1 MKTIEEINNVLS
13 DYKKEIVEKYKVK
26 KIGIFGSYVREEQID
41 ESDIDILVEFEEGYK
56 TFDNYMDLKFYFEDI
71 MEENRRTEGHHQ
83 PCLLWNRCYYNL
95 GCCKK

>member
-71 MEENRRTEGHHQ
+71 MEENRRTEGSISE
-83 PCLLWNRCYYNL
+83 
-95 GCCKK
+95 